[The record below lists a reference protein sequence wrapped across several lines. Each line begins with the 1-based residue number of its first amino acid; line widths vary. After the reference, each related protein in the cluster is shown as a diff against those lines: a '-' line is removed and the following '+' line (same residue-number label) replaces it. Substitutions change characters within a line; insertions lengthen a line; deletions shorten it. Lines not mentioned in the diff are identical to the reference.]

1 MFKVSTFCKIE
12 NMALEELKIY
22 NFGPLKRVSVK
33 INKYTIFIGNQGT
46 GKSTIAKLYSMFVW
60 LEKSLIR
67 GDISKAEC
75 QKKSK
80 FKTYCKYHRIDTYLQ
95 KNTQIFYSNEYYD
108 IEYSNARLKIVEKQ
122 FNEQIIYRLPKIMY
136 VPAERSFLNV
146 AEQAR
151 TLKGLPPALD
161 TFLTEYENAKVFFK
175 SGMDLPWN
183 DSRFE
188 YDVQNKISYIIGI
201 DYKIRLHQASSGYH
215 SALPLLLVSAY
226 LNKLVDSKDGVELT
240 NEDRR
245 RIQKM
250 FMSLIDENIPEKIRT
265 EYIATISS
273 KYKYSSFINVVE
285 EPEVNLYPAS
295 QRNILY
301 KLLEYA
307 YRDGSKLLITTHSP
321 YLIGYIGLAC
331 KAFKI
336 KDIAPPEKI
345 SKIIPR
351 SAWINP
357 QHVTIYQTTDNDVKK
372 LPMEYGM
379 PSDKNFL
386 NEELGKFNEQLAK
399 LIDIEE

>member
-1 MFKVSTFCKIE
+1 
-12 NMALEELKIY
+12 MALEELEIY
-22 NFGPLKRVSVK
+22 NFGPLKKVSVK

-46 GKSTIAKLYSMFVW
+46 GKSTIAKLYSMLVW

-75 QKKSK
+75 QRKSK
-80 FKTYCKYHRIDTYLQ
+80 FKTYCKYHRIDNYLQ
-95 KNTQIFYSNEYYD
+95 KDTRIFYSNEYYD
-108 IEYSNARLKIVEKQ
+108 IEYFDTKLKIVEKQ
-122 FNEQIIYRLPKIMY
+122 YDKQINYRLPKIMY
-136 VPAERSFLNV
+136 VPAERSFLSV
-146 AEQAR
+146 AEQPR
-151 TLKGLPPALD
+151 TLKGLPSALD
-161 TFLTEYENAKVFFK
+161 TFLTEFENAKVVFK
-175 SGMDLPWN
+175 SGMDLPWD

-188 YDVQNKISYIIGI
+188 YDVQNKISYILGR
-201 DYKIRLHQASSGYH
+201 DYKIRLHQASSGHH

-250 FMSLIDENIPEKIRT
+250 LMSLINENIPEKIRA

-295 QRNILY
+295 QRDILY

-307 YRDGSKLLITTHSP
+307 HRDGSKLLVTTHSP

-336 KDIAPPEKI
+336 KDKTSPEKV
-345 SKIIPR
+345 SKIIPDA
-351 SAWINP
+351 AWINP
-357 QHVTIYQTTDNDVKK
+357 QDVTIYQLTNGNAKK

-379 PSDKNFL
+379 PSDENFL
-386 NEELGKFNEQLAK
+386 NEELGKFNEQLAE